1 MCQDLGLALVI
12 EQLNK
17 IGKVSAPCNNNLPY
31 LSPALPLSRNPPTG
45 RGESDLL
52 GSVFNLSVPGFN
64 LESIISESSSTSL
77 STFYAFYSARMDEA
91 LPLGATPNT
100 GGKQDLS
107 CCLPISLFLSCREML
122 HALCWSPHPSS
133 IVSFTVEMVIRSS
146 LGMTFC

>member
-91 LPLGATPNT
+91 LPLGPLQTLVGNKICPAVCPSHFFSHA
-100 GGKQDLS
+100 GK
-107 CCLPISLFLSCREML
+107 CCMHYAGPLI
-122 HALCWSPHPSS
+122 PHP
-133 IVSFTVEMVIRSS
+133 
-146 LGMTFC
+146 